1 MAGYQQF
8 TIVGNVGRDP
18 NMKYMQSGTAV
29 CDFSVAV
36 TRRFGSGDQRQEKT
50 LWVRVTCWN
59 KLAEVAN
66 QYIRKGTQVMVVG
79 SIDLNVYMDKNNQPA
94 GTIELRADT
103 FQLLGSRADNMD
115 GGGDYNGGDQGQ
127 GGQGGG
133 NFDDIPF

>member
-18 NMKYMQSGTAV
+18 NMKYTPNGAAV

-66 QYIRKGTQVMVVG
+66 QYVRKGTQLLVVG
-79 SIDLNVYMDKNNQPA
+79 TIDLNVYTDKNNQPA
-94 GTIELRADT
+94 GSIELRADT
-103 FQLLGSRADNMD
+103 FQLLGSRSDNME
-115 GGGDYNGGDQGQ
+115 GGGDYGGGDQGQ
-127 GGQGGG
+127 GGQGG